1 MKLKD
6 SPIVRLEK
14 IFRNWTNTN
23 VIELKENSFG
33 RLLNQH
39 RNINEITKFLPMKQ
53 LRYVRCI
60 EFKIVY

>member
-6 SPIVRLEK
+6 SQIVRLEK
-14 IFRNWTNTN
+14 IFRNWTHMN
-23 VIELKENSFG
+23 VIELKENVFG

-39 RNINEITKFLPMKQ
+39 RNINEITKLLPMKQ

-60 EFKIVY
+60 LFKIVY